1 MPQKD
6 CFERRWTPH
15 EKQIRLIHHAVHI
28 WLLPERRR
36 DRLTAEV
43 TSHILLPG
51 ILKLGRARSQTSYL
65 RPRAGNKGKGFRS
78 PMRVFMHAVN
88 LQSVRKDDRMPTS
101 DLLYSAIARFKS
113 SYSSQ
118 GVRQGH
124 HTIFR
129 ATIFQM
135 PAEWWERTC
144 TRRASR
150 AGDLAERQ

>member
-51 ILKLGRARSQTSYL
+51 ILKLGRARDRAPDRGLELAAAGPLIEVKRPLLL
-65 RPRAGNKGKGFRS
+65 RCVNSGFDPNRS
-78 PMRVFMHAVN
+78 
-88 LQSVRKDDRMPTS
+88 
-101 DLLYSAIARFKS
+101 
-113 SYSSQ
+113 
-118 GVRQGH
+118 
-124 HTIFR
+124 
-129 ATIFQM
+129 
-135 PAEWWERTC
+135 
-144 TRRASR
+144 
-150 AGDLAERQ
+150 